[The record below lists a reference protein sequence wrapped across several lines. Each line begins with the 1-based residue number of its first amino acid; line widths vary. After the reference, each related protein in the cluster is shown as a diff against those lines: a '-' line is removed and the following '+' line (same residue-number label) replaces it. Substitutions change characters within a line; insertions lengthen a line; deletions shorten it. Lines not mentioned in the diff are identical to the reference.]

1 MDLPRGYL
9 SYNQIRLYQNCPL
22 KYYLSYVKEIQF
34 PINDKVYLGIV
45 FHAVLEE
52 YFKRKIAGEE
62 PEKFQVIDIFNDL
75 FKSLEDNNPVEWDS
89 PKGKVKDRGI
99 AFTRHFLKEMAPAI
113 EPLMTEKELETTIPE
128 LNIKIKGVIDLVE
141 QDFSITDFKTTT
153 AKWSKSRISN
163 SLLQMVIYKYLFEK
177 NFGDVNP
184 DLLYRII
191 YSKNALGI
199 RDQKVKI
206 KGSDVDYEKMLK
218 IIGYVADNISNGVF
232 YDNPSYMC
240 GFCEHKD
247 ICQEHKKNIS

>member
-45 FHAVLEE
+45 FHAVVEE

-113 EPLMTEKELETTIPE
+113 
-128 LNIKIKGVIDLVE
+128 D
-141 QDFSITDFKTTT
+141 
-153 AKWSKSRISN
+153 
-163 SLLQMVIYKYLFEK
+163 
-177 NFGDVNP
+177 
-184 DLLYRII
+184 
-191 YSKNALGI
+191 
-199 RDQKVKI
+199 
-206 KGSDVDYEKMLK
+206 
-218 IIGYVADNISNGVF
+218 
-232 YDNPSYMC
+232 
-240 GFCEHKD
+240 
-247 ICQEHKKNIS
+247 